1 MGDYQDYASSLVSQ
15 LTGKNTTCFINTSRT
30 YFLPG
35 STESSFRQ
43 NEKTIVNHITTT
55 GYKEVNGRTNPY
67 VIEKTAP
74 KKTVGDK
81 SATFYAMRSKNNDS
95 HYLYSFI
102 FDKSLN
108 QGYMIYCFYSKH

>member
-1 MGDYQDYASSLVSQ
+1 M
-15 LTGKNTTCFINTSRT
+15 
-30 YFLPG
+30 
-35 STESSFRQ
+35 
-43 NEKTIVNHITTT
+43 
-55 GYKEVNGRTNPY
+55 
-67 VIEKTAP
+67 IEKTAP

-81 SATFYAMRSKNNDS
+81 SATFYATRSKNNDS